1 MCLKNAFRCI
11 SVSEKYLRGQ
21 RVSVLKEKKKKN
33 SMTTFFHETEFS
45 MKNAQIC
52 PFFVKKIIR
61 R

>member
-21 RVSVLKEKKKKN
+21 RVSVLKKKKN

>member
-21 RVSVLKEKKKKN
+21 RVSVLKKKKKN

-52 PFFVKKIIR
+52 PFL
-61 R
+61 

>member
-21 RVSVLKEKKKKN
+21 RVSVLKKKN

-52 PFFVKKIIR
+52 PFLVKKIIR